1 MTDLAR
7 PAVTTDQLEASDSA
21 PRRVG
26 YDRVL
31 FAVVIVLMALGIV
44 LVYSASIVSAQQN
57 FGDAQHYLKRQSIY
71 AVLTLT
77 VMGVFMNVHY
87 MFWAR
92 VAKWV
97 LGAAIL
103 GLIMVLIPGLST
115 VAKGAARWISLGPI
129 RIQPSEVVKLAWLIF
144 LAFFVALRKGN
155 LQNFRESWTVPL
167 VCMCIIGVLLMAQP
181 DFGSTVICAGM
192 MVLTLWVGG
201 ARWLHMGFLMCTGA
215 GLAVLAV
222 LAEPYRMKRIMAFLD
237 SSQDQLNVSY
247 HIRQALISFGSG
259 SWQGLGLGESRQKLF
274 YLPEAHTD
282 FVFSI
287 LGEELGFI
295 GVVVVVGLY
304 LIFFF

>member
-7 PAVTTDQLEASDSA
+7 PAVTTDQLEASGSA
-21 PRRVG
+21 PSRVG

-87 MFWAR
+87 MFWAPGG
-92 VAKWV
+92 KWV

-155 LQNFRESWTVPL
+155 LHDFRESWTVPL
-167 VCMCIIGVLLMAQP
+167 VCMSIIHFLLMAQP
-181 DFGSTVICAGM
+181 DFSV
-192 MVLTLWVGG
+192 
-201 ARWLHMGFLMCTGA
+201 
-215 GLAVLAV
+215 
-222 LAEPYRMKRIMAFLD
+222 P
-237 SSQDQLNVSY
+237 
-247 HIRQALISFGSG
+247 
-259 SWQGLGLGESRQKLF
+259 
-274 YLPEAHTD
+274 P
-282 FVFSI
+282 
-287 LGEELGFI
+287 
-295 GVVVVVGLY
+295 
-304 LIFFF
+304 